1 MAARTEV
8 TPNRR
13 GVKSR
18 ELVLDAA
25 ERVMAEHGFEA
36 ATLARVVTEAG
47 IPMSS
52 VYHYFGS
59 KDGILLAVMERGAD
73 RFFADLP
80 DLDRRPGRPAQ
91 HLARVVSAAAR
102 TLQRHPD
109 FLRLLIVFAAQPPAA
124 GDGEIQA
131 VVRRVRG
138 QALELLREQIA
149 VAFGDDPQSPVTDQ
163 LARFALAAIDGAF
176 VAGQADRG
184 ATLEQA
190 APAARALTHRGPA
203 GPAGQKL
210 SRSPGGRD
218 RPPRPTW
225 SRPTTPP
232 VSARRSFRTGGGARR
247 RVGRRGDY
255 RAPAGATAAGAISRL
270 MPAAAYAS
278 SSSRVPLEES
288 VRQ

>member
-1 MAARTEV
+1 MRYAERMAARTEV

-36 ATLARVVTEAG
+36 ATLARVVAEAG

-109 FLRLLIVFAAQPPAA
+109 FLRLLIVFAAQPPDA

-131 VVRRVRG
+131 VVCRVRG

-149 VAFGDDPQSPVTDQ
+149 AAFGDDPHSPATDR

-176 VAGQADRG
+176 VASQADRG
-184 ATLEQA
+184 ATLEQLLQPL
-190 APAARALTHRGPA
+190 APSLVAARRALLA
-203 GPAGQKL
+203 KA
-210 SRSPGGRD
+210 D
-218 RPPRPTW
+218 
-225 SRPTTPP
+225 
-232 VSARRSFRTGGGARR
+232 
-247 RVGRRGDY
+247 
-255 RAPAGATAAGAISRL
+255 
-270 MPAAAYAS
+270 
-278 SSSRVPLEES
+278 
-288 VRQ
+288 